1 MGKFFESDLV
11 RQELEAI
18 GKLHQEIYGNV
29 INFPTMSREEKLE
42 HVDKLTDLLDKQ
54 KIMYARLSLS
64 DDPEA
69 IDLLNTMKSSFTM
82 MGFPV
87 DMNVN
92 SFFDEARK
100 TIETLRVSIDK

>member
-1 MGKFFESDLV
+1 MGKFFESEIV
-11 RQELEAI
+11 REQLEAI
-18 GKLHQEIYGNV
+18 SKLQQEIYGNV

-54 KIMYARLSLS
+54 KIMHARLSLS

-69 IDLLNTMKSSFTM
+69 IELLNTMKSSFTM

-87 DMNVN
+87 NMNVN

>member
-1 MGKFFESDLV
+1 MGKFFESELV
-11 RQELEAI
+11 REDLNEINQLQ
-18 GKLHQEIYGNV
+18 QEIYSSTM
-29 INFPTMSREEKLE
+29 NFPNMTRETQLE

>member
-1 MGKFFESDLV
+1 MSKFFESEIV
-11 RQELEAI
+11 REELEEI
-18 GKLHQEIYGNV
+18 GKLQQAIYGNV
-29 INFPTMSREEKLE
+29 INFPTMSRQEQLE
-42 HVDKLTDLLDKQ
+42 HVDKLTELLDRQ

-69 IDLLNTMKSSFTM
+69 IELLNTMKSSFTM

>member
-1 MGKFFESDLV
+1 MSKFFESEIV
-11 RQELEAI
+11 REELEEI
-18 GKLHQEIYGNV
+18 GKLQQEIYGNV
-29 INFPTMSREEKLE
+29 ISFPTMSRQDQLE

-87 DMNVN
+87 DINVN

>member
-18 GKLHQEIYGNV
+18 GKLQQEIYGNV

-54 KIMYARLSLS
+54 KIMHARLSLS

-69 IDLLNTMKSSFTM
+69 IELLNTMKSSFTM

-92 SFFDEARK
+92 SFFDEAKK

>member
-1 MGKFFESDLV
+1 MGKFFESELV
-11 RQELEAI
+11 RQELEEI
-18 GKLHQEIYGNV
+18 GNLQQEIYGNV
-29 INFPTMSREEKLE
+29 ISFPTMSRQDQLE

-69 IDLLNTMKSSFTM
+69 IELLNSMKSSFYM
-82 MGFPV
+82 MGFPA
-87 DMNVN
+87 DMSMKN
-92 SFFDEARK
+92 FFSEAKK